1 MTQDSSGW
9 FIGCPVRVLHQ
20 GGNPAHL
27 AAEQREYIGGRAW
40 VE

>member
-20 GGNPAHL
+20 GGNFSTFGSR
-27 AAEQREYIGGRAW
+27 AA
-40 VE
+40 